1 MNRTYEANSVRNTVP
16 DFWSMEG
23 VLAYERMCEVAQ
35 YRRGEGTLDTES
47 FYLRVIEGEEV

>member
-1 MNRTYEANSVRNTVP
+1 MNTTYRTNEVRDTVP

-35 YRRGEGTLDTES
+35 FSRGEGTLDTES

>member
-35 YRRGEGTLDTES
+35 FSRGEGTLDTES